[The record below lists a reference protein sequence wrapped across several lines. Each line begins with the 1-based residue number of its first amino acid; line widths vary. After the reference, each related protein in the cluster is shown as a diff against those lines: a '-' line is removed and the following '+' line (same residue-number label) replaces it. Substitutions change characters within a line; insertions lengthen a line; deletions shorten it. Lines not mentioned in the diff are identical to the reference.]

1 MGYAGSIL
9 DLDVV
14 ENSEG
19 NATAFVLI
27 VGSRSGGG
35 RKEREG
41 NGEYGRA
48 LVLSKSRSALKE

>member
-27 VGSRSGGG
+27 VGSGSGVAG
-35 RKEREG
+35 RKGRETGNMGER
-41 NGEYGRA
+41 
-48 LVLSKSRSALKE
+48 LC

>member
-27 VGSRSGGG
+27 VGSGSGGG
-35 RKEREG
+35 GKEREG

-48 LVLSKSRSALKE
+48 FVLSKSRSALKE